1 MAILQLPE
9 AGSWFGHVMLSCVAV
24 ATISLSSQYS
34 IGSRKPGLMLL
45 IFGVCIIYVFGF
57 IIQKKIPQYF
67 MAIISCIFCLLPL
80 LIGVLCWFF
89 ATRLNFDDT
98 LFFSGVIVALIFP
111 LFALYMI
118 VKSIVED
125 ILGKNKTSSKL
136 ISTFSFACCGMFLLP
151 FGIVLPFFV
160 SLDIYNDVIYARL
173 FLTAIGTLAI
183 LYVINI
189 AFGAALANK
198 QVSNMEKEKFFKQ
211 CVKKISTSLRKI
223 NVHCHEDV
231 GRLVAEYVYDT
242 PDDSLKKA
250 VMECPLF
257 VIFSH
262 THHDQIKD
270 PHTFGIKTVLCS
282 NCKEKNLYAKALPWK
297 RFCKPCAMERIFKKN
312 IERLNMKEEEKY
324 ANAER
329 KAQLEIQKQHE
340 QEVERRKRMQER
352 KKSIELNKLMKR
364 KKVSFILNAYH
375 Q

>member
-1 MAILQLPE
+1 
-9 AGSWFGHVMLSCVAV
+9 
-24 ATISLSSQYS
+24 
-34 IGSRKPGLMLL
+34 
-45 IFGVCIIYVFGF
+45 
-57 IIQKKIPQYF
+57 
-67 MAIISCIFCLLPL
+67 
-80 LIGVLCWFF
+80 
-89 ATRLNFDDT
+89 
-98 LFFSGVIVALIFP
+98 
-111 LFALYMI
+111 
-118 VKSIVED
+118 
-125 ILGKNKTSSKL
+125 
-136 ISTFSFACCGMFLLP
+136 
-151 FGIVLPFFV
+151 
-160 SLDIYNDVIYARL
+160 
-173 FLTAIGTLAI
+173 
-183 LYVINI
+183 
-189 AFGAALANK
+189 
-198 QVSNMEKEKFFKQ
+198 MEKEKFFKQ

-282 NCKEKNLYAKALPWK
+282 NCKEKNLYAKDLPWK